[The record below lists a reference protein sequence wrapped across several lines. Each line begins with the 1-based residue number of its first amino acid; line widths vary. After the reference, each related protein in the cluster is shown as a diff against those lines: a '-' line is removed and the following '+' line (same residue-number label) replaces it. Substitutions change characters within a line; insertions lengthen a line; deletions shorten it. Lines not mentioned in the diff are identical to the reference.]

1 MRAPFVA
8 VVTAVLTIGA
18 GLTAAPAAT
27 ATPRGAITLES
38 WSVDIAPPLR
48 TRPMWDQCLVGGL
61 NRPYCGLGTV
71 TMTLSGFGAHGG
83 VPDDGEE
90 PVADVT
96 GGTFGTRVDVLVRCT
111 GSVFPTVRSVPLVT
125 EPGMH
130 PSGIGGYTRVDDD
143 TATVSAIFVLPDPQ
157 TIGACPELDTTN
169 LWFAGV
175 RSLTVG
181 FDSHVE
187 GLPDWTTRVPG
198 LHRVD
203 LSRSA

>member
-27 ATPRGAITLES
+27 AAPRGTIALES
-38 WSVDIAPPLR
+38 WSVESTPPLR
-48 TRPMWDQCLVGGL
+48 TRPLWDQCAAGGL

-71 TMTLSGFGAHGG
+71 TMTLSGFAAHGG

-90 PVADVT
+90 AVADVT
-96 GGTFGTRVDVLVRCT
+96 AGTFGTRVDVLVRCT
-111 GSVFPTVRSVPLVT
+111 GSPFPTVRSVPVVT
-125 EPGMH
+125 EPGLY
-130 PSGIGGYTRVDDD
+130 PSGVGASTRVDDD
-143 TATVSAIFVLPDPQ
+143 TATVSAIFFLPGPQ
-157 TIGACPELDTTN
+157 AIGACPEPDTTN

-198 LHRVD
+198 LHRVP
-203 LSRSA
+203 SS